1 MKLLYNIFIQLY
13 SLTAKLLSFNNKKAK
28 LWIEGRVHIFS
39 ELTKAFNN
47 NTSPVIW
54 MHCASLGEFEQ
65 GRPIIEKFIVQNSKF
80 KVLITFFSPS
90 GFEVQKSY
98 TGANWIFYLPID
110 TAKNAKQFYEVVKPK
125 LILFVKY
132 EFWYHYISEAKARNI
147 PLLLVSGIFREKQ
160 PFFKWYGKLY
170 REMLNNFTYLFV
182 QNQES
187 FSLLK
192 TIHQSNNIAVCGDT
206 RFDRV
211 IEIASQ
217 TKSFQN
223 IENFISNA
231 TVIVA
236 GSTWTEDDE
245 ELDHYANTHPEIKFI
260 IAPHNV
266 GSDRLTEC
274 LKLYKHSV
282 LYSKIATAT
291 NDTNVLIIDNIGML
305 STLYKYATI
314 CFVGGGFGG
323 DGVHNVLEAA
333 VYKKPILFGP
343 EYEKYIEAIEL
354 IDANGAVSIDDALQ
368 LEQTLN
374 RFINDETKTLETGL
388 NAGNYVKNNSGATQE
403 IVSYIL
409 SNFI

>member
-260 IAPHNV
+260 IAPHDV